1 MLVRNADKL
10 AAAQQEVMRATGVS
24 ADVIPTRICDLASL
38 LSVRDF
44 CKSHKLAIAWTCLHA
59 DKHLGLLMNMF

>member
-1 MLVRNADKL
+1 MLGRNADKL

-38 LSVRDF
+38 QSVRDF
-44 CKSHKLAIAWTCLHA
+44 AQAFKN
-59 DKHLGLLMNMF
+59 GMNTI

>member
-1 MLVRNADKL
+1 MSFTGAKVYMLGRNADKL

-38 LSVRDF
+38 QSVRDF
-44 CKSHKLAIAWTCLHA
+44 AEAFKNGTACKNYIPT
-59 DKHLGLLMNMF
+59 F